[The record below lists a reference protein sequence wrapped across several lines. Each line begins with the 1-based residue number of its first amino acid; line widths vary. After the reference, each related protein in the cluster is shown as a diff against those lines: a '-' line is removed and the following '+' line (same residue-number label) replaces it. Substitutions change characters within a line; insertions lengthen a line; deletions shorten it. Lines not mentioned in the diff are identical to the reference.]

1 MSSQKSLKT
10 PLRYPGG
17 KSRAC
22 IKMDPFFPDLRD
34 YDEFREPFLGG
45 GSVAIHITKK
55 YPNLD
60 IWVNDLYEPLVN
72 FWQQLQMFGTDL
84 KDNLEGIKLANN
96 KPELA
101 RDLFLYCKDKLH
113 EEGRS
118 NLDRA
123 ADFYIINKC
132 SFSGLTESS
141 SFSPQASNANFS
153 LRGIE
158 KLPEYSKLISKW
170 RITNYSYDYL
180 MDGNKGAFMYLD
192 PPYDIKDNLYGR
204 KGSMH
209 KGFDHDKFAAD
220 CDAND
225 MDQLISYNS
234 DQLVR
239 DRFTNWNAG
248 EFDLTY
254 TMRSVGEY
262 MRDQKH
268 RKELL
273 LFNYNKTPK
282 IQVNFDGCY
291 NYNRLKS
298 EGLVDA

>member
-1 MSSQKSLKT
+1 
-10 PLRYPGG
+10 
-17 KSRAC
+17 
-22 IKMDPFFPDLRD
+22 
-34 YDEFREPFLGG
+34 
-45 GSVAIHITKK
+45 
-55 YPNLD
+55 
-60 IWVNDLYEPLVN
+60 VNDLYEPLVN
-72 FWQQLQMFGTDL
+72 FWQVLQMFGTDL

-123 ADFYIINKC
+123 VDFYIINKC

-141 SFSPQASNANFS
+141 SFSPQASNSNFS

-209 KGFDHDKFAAD
+209 KGFDHDKFASD
-220 CDAND
+220 CDSNN
-225 MDQLISYNS
+225 MDQLVSYNS
-234 DQLVR
+234 DQLVK
-239 DRFTNWNAG
+239 DRFKNWNTG

-262 MRDQKH
+262 MRDQKQ

-298 EGLVDA
+298 EGLVDDL

>member
-1 MSSQKSLKT
+1 MTSLKSLKT
-10 PLRYPGG
+10 CLRYPGG

-22 IKMDPFFPDLRD
+22 EKMGPYFPDLRD
-34 YDEFREPFLGG
+34 YREFREPFLGG
-45 GSVAIHITKK
+45 GSVAIYITKK

-84 KDNLEGIKLANN
+84 KDKLVDLKTTNN
-96 KPELA
+96 TPDLA
-101 RDLFLYCKDKLH
+101 KELFLKAKEQVNDKDLP
-113 EEGRS
+113 S
-118 NLDRA
+118 LDRA
-123 ADFYIINKC
+123 VAFYVVNKC

-141 SFSPQASNANFS
+141 SFSPQASNSNFS

-158 KLPEYSKLISKW
+158 KLPEYSKIIGHW

-180 MDGNKGAFMYLD
+180 LDGDTTAFVYLD

-209 KGFDHDKFAAD
+209 KGFDHDRFAAD
-220 CDAND
+220 CDFHYP
-225 MDQLISYNS
+225 MHQLISYNS
-234 DQLVR
+234 DQLVK
-239 DRFTNWNAG
+239 DRFKNWKAA

-262 MRDQKH
+262 MREQKE

-273 LFNYNKTPK
+273 LFNYGT
-282 IQVNFDGCY
+282 
-291 NYNRLKS
+291 
-298 EGLVDA
+298 EGLAQLN

>member
-1 MSSQKSLKT
+1 MTTQKSLKT
-10 PLRYPGG
+10 ALRYPGG

-22 IKMDPFFPDLRD
+22 VKMDPYFPDLRN

-55 YPNLD
+55 YPSLD

-72 FWQQLQMFGTDL
+72 FWQQLQMFGSDL
-84 KDNLEGIKLANN
+84 KDKLVDLKSTHNN
-96 KPELA
+96 PESA
-101 RDLFLYCKDKLH
+101 KELFLTSKEKINDQSLP
-113 EEGRS
+113 S
-118 NLDRA
+118 LDRA
-123 ADFYIINKC
+123 VAFYIVNKC

-153 LRGIE
+153 MRGIE
-158 KLPEYSKLISKW
+158 KLPSYSKLISHW

-225 MDQLISYNS
+225 MDQLVSYNS
-234 DQLVR
+234 DQLVK
-239 DRFTNWNAG
+239 DRFKNWNAA

-262 MRDQKH
+262 MREQKQ

-273 LFNYNKTPK
+273 LFNYG
-282 IQVNFDGCY
+282 I
-291 NYNRLKS
+291 
-298 EGLVDA
+298 EGLVKLDQSNEETSD